1 MRALPSLLL
10 FLLVLLVACGD
21 DDEIADAASDAGDA
35 SADANGDAAIDA
47 RPDAGPPPNY
57 MTMTVP
63 DSTTPEPGVR
73 RELVL
78 VPGVTPPPNPTTGSA
93 TPSELNATQVARYRA
108 DVEPAREART
118 VIIAMPGFLAGAGSL
133 DGLARGLV
141 RESSGL
147 IEVWVIDRRANLAE
161 DLRGMDTAEASGDP
175 EIADQFYF
183 GDATLDGEAFGGFAS
198 GTELDYASEWGLETH
213 VGDVHQVIAQVPAAE
228 RRARVFLLGHSLGA
242 SFAEAYAGWRFE
254 DGSRGVDELAGVILV
269 DGILGDEEGT
279 EESYRDGSTR
289 GGLPT
294 PGLTEIRDG
303 DPIASIP
310 LLGVDI
316 YARAEIMSLRVLE
329 APDATVTDRG
339 RDTIFG
345 ILFGYR
351 RSETPRLTNEAAL
364 AFAFDDASGPLAFAR
379 AKLGQFDGVTEDY
392 TSAIFSAMLVRPPAG
407 SAMGWVDAPAAG
419 EVTGIAEFA
428 SAFTHGAT
436 NFAEWY
442 FPYRLPVDL
451 AAVGG
456 AAIAESGWQAEE
468 GLRVFDGPLMDAPV
482 LAVACALV
490 GDVNA
495 YEALRARIAPT
506 IGEGR
511 PAAGTGRDVDAAFAI
526 VDATSLAH
534 LDPGLAGDP
543 DRNPTIGAVRD
554 FALLHAPE
562 SVIALS
568 L

>member
-1 MRALPSLLL
+1 MRASPLLL
-10 FLLVLLVACGD
+10 LLLIVACGD
-21 DDEIADAASDAGDA
+21 DDGAPDATMDAPDADVGVDAGSDV
-35 SADANGDAAIDA
+35 GT
-47 RPDAGPPPNY
+47 DAGPPPDY
-57 MTMTVP
+57 ATMDVP
-63 DSTTPEPGVR
+63 HSTTPEPGVR
-73 RELVL
+73 RELVI
-78 VPGVTPPPNPTTGSA
+78 VPGVTPPPNPTTGSE
-93 TPSELNATQVARYRA
+93 TPAELNATRVARYRA
-108 DVEPAREART
+108 DVEPAREARA
-118 VIIAMPGFLAGAGSL
+118 VIVAMPGFLAGVGSL

-147 IEVWVIDRRANLAE
+147 VEVWVIDRRANLAE
-161 DLRGMDTAEASGDP
+161 DLRGMNTAEASGHP

-183 GDATLDGEAFGGFAS
+183 GDATLDGERFSGFARQAD
-198 GTELDYASEWGLETH
+198 LDYASEWGLETH

-228 RRARVFLLGHSLGA
+228 RQARVFLLGHSLGA

-254 DGSRGVDELAGVILV
+254 DGTRGVDELAGVILV
-269 DGILGDEEGT
+269 DGVLANEPGT

-289 GGLPT
+289 VGFPT
-294 PGLTEIRDG
+294 PGVTEIRERERV
-303 DPIASIP
+303 ASLP

-316 YARAEIMSLRVLE
+316 YARAEIMSLRVLD
-329 APDATVTDRG
+329 APEATVMDRG
-339 RDTIFG
+339 RDSTFN

-379 AKLGQFDGVTEDY
+379 AKLGEFDGATEDY
-392 TSAIFSAMLVRPPAG
+392 TSGIFDSMLVRPPAG

-428 SAFTHGAT
+428 SAFTHGGT

-442 FPYRLPVDL
+442 FPYRLTVDL
-451 AAVGG
+451 EAVGG
-456 AAIAESGWQAEE
+456 AAIAEASWQADE
-468 GLRVFDGPLMDAPV
+468 GLRVFDGPRMDAPV

-490 GDVNA
+490 GDVDA
-495 YEALRARIAPT
+495 YEAVRARIAPA

-511 PAAGTGRDVDAAFAI
+511 PAAGTSRDVDAAFAI

-534 LDPGLAGDP
+534 LDPGLAGDAS
-543 DRNPTIGAVRD
+543 RNPTIGAALA